1 MKAFRLFGMYIF
13 RTSCADHFRPFSNV
27 LLQGGNGICHDAFWP
42 PLSPLIYI
50 IKKECIKIHY
60 IISSI
65 HGSRCLI
72 LRKNIA
78 CFTGRKNRLFD
89 TGNLK
94 VL

>member
-13 RTSCADHFRPFSNV
+13 RTSRADHFRSFSNV
-27 LLQGGNGICHDAFWP
+27 LLQRGNGICHEALWP
-42 PLSPLIYI
+42 PLRPLIYI

-60 IISSI
+60 IFSSI
-65 HGSRCLI
+65 HCSRCLI
-72 LRKNIA
+72 LRKNIT
-78 CFTGRKNRLFD
+78 CLTGRKNRLFD